1 MNLRSRKMIVEKV
14 SYQVDWAKFK
24 RGTSIFLPCLNP
36 VQAKKD
42 ILKVMKRLKFKVVQ
56 KVVIQEGIKG
66 VRVWRV

>member
-1 MNLRSRKMIVEKV
+1 MIVEKV

-42 ILKVMKRLKFKVVQ
+42 ILKDMKRLKFKVVQ

>member
-1 MNLRSRKMIVEKV
+1 MNLRSQKMIVEKV
-14 SYQVDWAKFK
+14 SYQIDWAKFK

-56 KVVIQEGIKG
+56 KVVIHEGIKG